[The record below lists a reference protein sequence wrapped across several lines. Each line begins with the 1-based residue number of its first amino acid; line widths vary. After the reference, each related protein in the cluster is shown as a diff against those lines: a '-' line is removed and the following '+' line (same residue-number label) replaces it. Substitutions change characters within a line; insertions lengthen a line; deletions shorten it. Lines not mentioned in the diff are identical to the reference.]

1 MEASTRIKADLA
13 CGLLLLAIASFS
25 LWVNAELEFGS
36 ARDIGPGYFPVLIS
50 WAIAILSVI
59 MIIRGLVVKG
69 DRIEPL
75 DGRPIL
81 FILVSFIAF
90 AILIRPAGL
99 IAAIFAQVALAHF
112 ACRDARLLE
121 SLLIGAG
128 LALFSSI
135 VFVRLLKLPVAL
147 LP

>member
-1 MEASTRIKADLA
+1 MDTTTRIKADLA

-25 LWVNAELEFGS
+25 LWVNADLDYGS

-59 MIIRGLVVKG
+59 MIMRGLFVKG
-69 DRIEPL
+69 DVIETL
-75 DGRPIL
+75 DGRPIF
-81 FILVSFIAF
+81 FILASFIAF
-90 AILIRPAGL
+90 ALLIRPAGL
-99 IAAIFAQVALAHF
+99 ILAILAQVVLAHF
-112 ACRDARLLE
+112 ACRDARPLE
-121 SLLIGAG
+121 SVLIGAG

-135 VFVRLLKLPVAL
+135 VFVMLLKLPVAL